1 MAAGTEAAT
10 NANKK
15 VVLQSFAPFTN
26 CVVEMNNTQ
35 VDDAHDID
43 EVMPLYILLDYSDIH
58 FIISEN
64 SG

>member
-15 VVLQSFAPFTN
+15 VVVQSFAPFTN

-43 EVMPLYILLDYSDIH
+43 EVMPL
-58 FIISEN
+58 
-64 SG
+64 

>member
-15 VVLQSFAPFTN
+15 VVFQSFAPFTN

-58 FIISEN
+58 LIISEN